1 MKVLEDGEVF
11 LKHRQQN
18 QLKEIHNKDLKNM
31 YRAKDK
37 SDHGTIEQCIDSIL
51 HQKTTFKYLII
62 FALLLLPLAG
72 KAQYGVFDDVLYYF
86 DDYTLTA
93 RVEGTENMDI
103 KGKVD
108 IPETIRYDGHVY
120 SVTSIASYAFRN
132 CKKLTS
138 INIPNSVTSIGGEA
152 FEDCI

>member
-1 MKVLEDGEVF
+1 M
-11 LKHRQQN
+11 
-18 QLKEIHNKDLKNM
+18 
-31 YRAKDK
+31 DK
-37 SDHGTIEQCIDSIL
+37 Q
-51 HQKTTFKYLII
+51 TTFKYLII

-86 DDYTLTA
+86 DDYTITA

-152 FEDCI
+152 F